1 MLSFFISKGGGNLF
15 PIFTGVDK
23 YEPLSRCPRNL
34 PAISL
39 PGGEEGPLGALNFG
53 IAGPDPQGVSL
64 SLEASCAVVAAPT
77 TPASGFL
84 SQSLRHQALRTKRP
98 VLPRDFLLFL
108 SGPRPPL
115 VLTG

>member
-34 PAISL
+34 PAISP
-39 PGGEEGPLGALNFG
+39 PGGEEGPFGALNFG
-53 IAGPDPQGVSL
+53 IASPDPQRVPL
-64 SLEASCAVVAAPT
+64 SLEVSCAVAAAPS
-77 TPASGFL
+77 TPASSFL
-84 SQSLRHQALRTKRP
+84 SHSLRHQALRTKRP
-98 VLPRDFLLFL
+98 ALPRDFLLFL
-108 SGPRPPL
+108 SGPGSPL